1 MNTELRAKTY
11 NKLINLIE
19 VMNDDLYIKKI
30 YNNKVYYIA
39 YVGIEGF
46 RSFMIGSGDKMYL
59 FIKEELTEQERIEEL
74 NYVFNGNMDYFDNEE
89 IEKIKKISNDI
100 EKSRKMKFKSINHDD
115 IETVLA
121 NAAFKEYSQIRA
133 FSDEIDK
140 YLMSTDRLD
149 WDIYGKL
156 LYMFKLGVMQGK
168 REERARRRSKIV
180 YGQSTN

>member
-11 NKLINLIE
+11 NKLVNLIE
-19 VMNDDLYIKKI
+19 VMNEDLYIKKI

-46 RSFMIGSGDKMYL
+46 RSFLIASRDKLYL
-59 FIKEELTEQERIEEL
+59 FIEEELTEQERIKEL
-74 NYVFNGNMDYFDNEE
+74 KYVFDGNMDYFDNEE
-89 IEKIKKISNDI
+89 IKKIKEIADDI

-121 NAAFKEYSQIRA
+121 NATLKEYSQMKI
-133 FSDEIDK
+133 FSDEIDEF
-140 YLMSTDRLD
+140 LMSTDRTS

-156 LYMFKLGVMQGK
+156 LYMFKFGVMQGK
-168 REERARRRSKIV
+168 REERARRRGK
-180 YGQSTN
+180 